1 MLYNALYLANF
12 KGDSKLIFFKV
23 TSWPWTNTLLSNAL
37 MSFCKSL
44 FAFSFGSFVPA
55 FALALDFA
63 FAFAFGVAECP
74 ALIVAKPVS
83 RISPTAFFPVS
94 DVTLPFALTLVLA
107 REASAPHRS
116 RCNHIAQVTACAI
129 AIFLLVSH
137 PTKDPHQ
144 QTTHH
149 NPRKDAIAGF
159 FSWGGKPRGKLQ
171 MCDNMLKSKVDRCHG
186 TAVLDLAVDFVDSES
201 LIIRKLS

>member
-1 MLYNALYLANF
+1 
-12 KGDSKLIFFKV
+12 
-23 TSWPWTNTLLSNAL
+23 

-55 FALALDFA
+55 SALALDFA

-94 DVTLPFALTLVLA
+94 AVTLPFALTLVLA

-116 RCNHIAQVTACAI
+116 RCNDIAQVTACAI

-159 FSWGGKPRGKLQ
+159 FLGVANQEENYKCATICWNLKLTDA
-171 MCDNMLKSKVDRCHG
+171 MALLCWTLR
-186 TAVLDLAVDFVDSES
+186 
-201 LIIRKLS
+201 